1 MMPGFLVGIDVG
13 TTYCKAAVV
22 DGDGAARAHGRV
34 FTPWRRVATGAEVE
48 PERLVQAA
56 LGAAERALERS
67 PAGRIDALGV
77 TSMAETGALLDAG
90 GVPVAPAIAWHD
102 ERGAKEADALKRDI
116 GRGRFTATTGLP
128 ASPLCTLSKYRWLR
142 FHHDG
147 SERGVRWLNVA
158 EWIVR
163 SLGGDEV
170 GDLSLASRT
179 GMLELDRRATWSEAL
194 EWADAPAG
202 LLPPL
207 APSGAPAGRVTRG
220 LERARGAVLSVAGHD
235 HLCAAVGAGAVCDGD
250 VFDSCG
256 TAEAF
261 VRSVEPPLPAER
273 RLRAVADGVTV
284 GWHALPDRLA
294 LLGALE
300 SGLALERVRRLLGVE
315 DPNELD
321 AEALTVPAG
330 PGGLTLR
337 DLAGLPQSPAGLP
350 YDASRAELWRAAL
363 EALAAGGQAILRT
376 IEELAGPTSRIVVTG
391 GGARSEAMLAI
402 KRSVLGPFERP
413 PVEEAGAR
421 GAALLAGCA
430 AGVFA
435 GIGELPAPESAAMEA
450 YS

>member
-22 DGDGAARAHGRV
+22 DDDGAARAHGRV

-48 PERLVQAA
+48 PARLVQAA
-56 LGAAERALERS
+56 LDAAERALERS
-67 PAGRIDALGV
+67 PAGRVEAVGV
-77 TSMAETGALLDAG
+77 TSMAETGALLGAD

-102 ERGAKEADALKRDI
+102 ERGAKEADALKHDI
-116 GRGRFTATTGLP
+116 GGERFTETTGLP

-142 FHHDG
+142 SHHDG

-170 GDLSLASRT
+170 GDLSLACRT
-179 GMLELDRRATWSEAL
+179 GMLELDRRAPWSEAL
-194 EWADAPAG
+194 EWADAPSG
-202 LLPPL
+202 LLPAP

-220 LERARGAVLSVAGHD
+220 LERARGAVLCVAGHD
-235 HLCAAVGAGAVCDGD
+235 HLCAAVGAGAVRDGD

-261 VRSVEPPLPAER
+261 VRSVEPPLPAES
-273 RLRAVADGVTV
+273 RLRAVAGGVTV

-294 LLGALE
+294 LLGGFE
-300 SGLALERVRRLLGVE
+300 SGLALERVGQLQEVE
-315 DPNELD
+315 DADEVD
-321 AEALTVPAG
+321 AET
-330 PGGLTLR
+330 
-337 DLAGLPQSPAGLP
+337 
-350 YDASRAELWRAAL
+350 RAVL
-363 EALAAGGQAILRT
+363 EALAARGEAIVRT
-376 IEELAGPTSRIVVTG
+376 IEEVAGRTRRIVVTG
-391 GGARSEAMLAI
+391 GGARSEAVLAI
-402 KRSVLGPFERP
+402 KRSALGPFERP
-413 PVEEAGAR
+413 PVQEAGAR

-435 GIGELPAPESAAMEA
+435 GVGALPTPEPAVMEA
-450 YS
+450 PS